1 MNMNNYN
8 FDKYIYK
15 RGIDYY
21 IELNLPQ
28 NFKSFI
34 YKIYGNE
41 GYYNFGK
48 FTSYKNSGKNIFI
61 INVDKPQI
69 IFILLTLNKDTYEFF
84 DFINMVNELEENSV
98 DIKKNI
104 KLNITR
110 KDNIEKEDIDNIMNN
125 DDKDSDEESDDLS
138 SEDESETDS
147 DNESEKNSNIA
158 GIIE

>member
-8 FDKYIYK
+8 FEKYIYK

-34 YKIYGNE
+34 YKIYGND

-48 FTSYKNSGKNIFI
+48 FTSYKNSGNNTFI
-61 INVDKPQI
+61 INVDKPQT
-69 IFILLTLNKDTYEFF
+69 IFILLTLYKDTHEFF
-84 DFINMVNELEENSV
+84 DFINMVNELKDNLI

-104 KLNITR
+104 KLNIMR
-110 KDNIEKEDIDNIMNN
+110 KDNIQKEDIDNLIDNEE
-125 DDKDSDEESDDLS
+125 SDEESD
-138 SEDESETDS
+138 TDS
-147 DNESEKNSNIA
+147 DSLSESDTESCKNSNI
-158 GIIE
+158 IEIME